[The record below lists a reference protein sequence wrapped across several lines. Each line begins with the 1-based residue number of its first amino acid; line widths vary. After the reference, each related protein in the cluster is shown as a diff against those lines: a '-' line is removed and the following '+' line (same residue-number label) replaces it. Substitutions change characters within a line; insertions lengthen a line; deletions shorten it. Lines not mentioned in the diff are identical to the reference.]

1 MISPDDLRRL
11 AEVMENEGE
20 HDLSPSR
27 VGDLLRAIAL
37 GDLTLP
43 QLIYEFVPENSL

>member
-1 MISPDDLRRL
+1 MISPDELRRL

-20 HDLSPSR
+20 NDLTPSR

-43 QLIYEFVPENSL
+43 QLIYEFVPENSF